1 MIQSFQDV
9 LRAAR
14 NLPPEELR
22 QLVDQ
27 LIGELRVS
35 SLMEPLEARQQRA
48 RTAVDETF
56 GSIKGV
62 DQQTLTSL
70 AEDEE
75 YCGY

>member
-1 MIQSFQDV
+1 MSQSLQDA

-35 SLMEPLEARQQRA
+35 SVQEPLEARQQKA
-48 RTAVDETF
+48 RTAVEETF